1 MKLSVVVP
9 AYNESNN
16 IPFIISKVTENI
28 QATKVV
34 KEYEIIIC
42 DDHSSDKTF
51 ERVQELNNKNVKS
64 IRLSRRSGS
73 HVALRAGLLNAS
85 GDLVLCISA
94 DGQDD
99 PIVLSEMIE
108 KIQQG
113 KDIIWG
119 VRNNRQ
125 EPILSKYFAVIFYK
139 LLSLFIS
146 NENNVDLA
154 NADFYLLNKKV
165 VKAINSCEERNTS
178 LFGLIAWIGFE
189 QDQVKYDRKKRNSGK
204 SKWNFNSKMKLALDW
219 IMAFSGLPL
228 KLGSILGFLV
238 AFFGFLYAIFILFF
252 ALSGKAIPGWASTT
266 TIILFLGGIQ
276 LMMIGIVGEYL
287 WRTLDE
293 TRKRPIFFIEK
304 TNNLD
309 S

>member
-219 IMAFSGLPL
+219 IMAFSGLP
-228 KLGSILGFLV
+228 
-238 AFFGFLYAIFILFF
+238 
-252 ALSGKAIPGWASTT
+252 
-266 TIILFLGGIQ
+266 
-276 LMMIGIVGEYL
+276 
-287 WRTLDE
+287 
-293 TRKRPIFFIEK
+293 
-304 TNNLD
+304 
-309 S
+309 